1 MDDLLKL
8 FTDLFTPN
16 QQTALVIITLGV
28 MSLVQVFKN
37 VYFGFYP
44 TQGRNKKKAILWLA
58 AFVFGV
64 LGGVAG
70 YFVGRPPQPL
80 WFWMFTG
87 AASGC
92 AAIMLFKIFVEIEW
106 RKMAR
111 AWVSKGS

>member
-1 MDDLLKL
+1 MDDLSKV
-8 FTDLFTPN
+8 FTALFTPG
-16 QQTALVIITLGV
+16 QQTALAIITLGV

-44 TQGRNKKKAILWLA
+44 TPRRGKKKAILWLA
-58 AFVFGV
+58 AFIFGV

-70 YFVGRPPQPL
+70 YFLGRPPQPL

-92 AAIMLFKIFVEIEW
+92 AAIGVFKLIVDVIW
-106 RKMAR
+106 PRIR
-111 AWVSKGS
+111 RDC

>member
-44 TQGRNKKKAILWLA
+44 TRRRGVKRAILWLA
-58 AFVFGV
+58 AFIFGV

-92 AAIMLFKIFVEIEW
+92 AAIGVFKLLIDVIW
-106 RKMAR
+106 LRIKR
-111 AWVSKGS
+111 SD